1 MTVAE
6 AQEKLETITR
16 NLASGEISPAQRH
29 HCEAQMARCNR
40 IIQRARQQAHR
51 SLASFAG
58 TLLDMIGDTAF
69 DQNQYS
75 AIITAAYLIR
85 GASIEQLAVA
95 VPAAIRE
102 TPTCNTRP
110 KRVKCPEFTE
120 IVVCLLRLDSIPFS
134 CERNIAIRTALHLS
148 NIVGR
153 LQIYQSV
160 RRAQA
165 DTGGLG
171 PKGIVNR
178 LTEICS
184 AYRPQKSGSS
194 PRGSGS
200 KKITSLST
208 PSTASDL
215 R

>member
-6 AQEKLETITR
+6 AEERIEALTR
-16 NLASGEISPAQRH
+16 NLASSEISPAQREK
-29 HCEAQMARCNR
+29 CEAQMARCNR

-51 SLASFAG
+51 SLASFAA
-58 TLLDMIGDTAF
+58 TLLDMIDDTVF
-69 DQNQYS
+69 DQNQNS
-75 AIITAAYLIR
+75 AIITAAHLIR
-85 GASIEQLAVA
+85 SASIEQLAVA

-102 TPTCNTRP
+102 TPTCDTRL
-110 KRVKCPEFTE
+110 KRVKCPEFSE

-153 LQIYQSV
+153 PQIHQSV

-171 PKGIVNR
+171 PKGMVNR

-208 PSTASDL
+208 PSTA
-215 R
+215 

>member
-6 AQEKLETITR
+6 AEERIEALTR
-16 NLASGEISPAQRH
+16 NLASSEISPAKRVMW
-29 HCEAQMARCNR
+29 EAQMARCYR

-148 NIVGR
+148 NIVGQH
-153 LQIYQSV
+153 QIYRSV
-160 RRAQA
+160 RRAKA
-165 DTGGLG
+165 DTSELE
-171 PKGIVNR
+171 PKGTVNR
-178 LTEICS
+178 LAEIC
-184 AYRPQKSGSS
+184 AVNHPKKFGPS
-194 PRGSGS
+194 PRAPSS
-200 KKITSLST
+200 RRITSLST
-208 PSTASDL
+208 PTTA
-215 R
+215 

>member
-6 AQEKLETITR
+6 AEERIEALTR
-16 NLASGEISPAQRH
+16 NLASSEISPAQREK
-29 HCEAQMARCNR
+29 CEAQMARCNR

-58 TLLDMIGDTAF
+58 TLLDMIGDTVF
-69 DQNQYS
+69 DQNQNS
-75 AIITAAYLIR
+75 AIITAAHLIR
-85 GASIEQLAVA
+85 SASIEQLAVA

-102 TPTCNTRP
+102 TPTCDTRL
-110 KRVKCPEFTE
+110 KRVKCPEFSE

-153 LQIYQSV
+153 PQIHQSV

-171 PKGIVNR
+171 PKGMAKR

-208 PSTASDL
+208 PSTA
-215 R
+215 

>member
-6 AQEKLETITR
+6 AEERIEALTR
-16 NLASGEISPAQRH
+16 NLASSEISPAQREK
-29 HCEAQMARCNR
+29 CEAQMARCNR

-58 TLLDMIGDTAF
+58 TLLDMIGDTVF
-69 DQNQYS
+69 DQNQNS
-75 AIITAAYLIR
+75 AIITAAHLIR

-102 TPTCNTRP
+102 TPTCDTRL
-110 KRVKCPEFTE
+110 KRVKCPEFSE

-134 CERNIAIRTALHLS
+134 YERNIAIRTALHLS
-148 NIVGR
+148 NIVER
-153 LQIYQSV
+153 PQIHQSV

-165 DTGGLG
+165 DTGELG
-171 PKGIVNR
+171 PKGMVKR
-178 LTEICS
+178 LTEICT
-184 AYRPQKSGSS
+184 AYRPKKSGSS
-194 PRGSGS
+194 PRASVS
-200 KKITSLST
+200 KRATSLST

>member
-6 AQEKLETITR
+6 AEEKIEALTR
-16 NLASGEISPAQRH
+16 NLASSEISPAQREK
-29 HCEAQMARCNR
+29 CEAQMARCNR

-58 TLLDMIGDTAF
+58 TLLDMIGDTVF
-69 DQNQYS
+69 DQSQNS
-75 AIITAAYLIR
+75 AIITAAHLIR

-102 TPTCNTRP
+102 TPTCDARL
-110 KRVKCPEFTE
+110 KRVKCPEFSE

-153 LQIYQSV
+153 PQIHQSV

-171 PKGIVNR
+171 PKGMANR

-208 PSTASDL
+208 PSTA
-215 R
+215 

>member
-6 AQEKLETITR
+6 AEERIEALTR
-16 NLASGEISPAQRH
+16 NLASSEISPAKRVMW
-29 HCEAQMARCNR
+29 EAQMARCYR

-58 TLLDMIGDTAF
+58 TLLDMIGDTVF
-69 DQNQYS
+69 DQNQNS

-85 GASIEQLAVA
+85 SASIEQLAVA

-102 TPTCNTRP
+102 TPTCDTRP
-110 KRVKCPEFTE
+110 TRVKCPEFTE
-120 IVVCLLRLDSIPFS
+120 IVVCLLSLDNITFS

-153 LQIYQSV
+153 HQIYRSV
-160 RRAQA
+160 RCAQA
-165 DTGGLG
+165 DTGELG
-171 PKGIVNR
+171 PKGMVKR

-184 AYRPQKSGSS
+184 AYRPKKSGSS
-194 PRGSGS
+194 SRASGS
-200 KKITSLST
+200 KRATTLST
-208 PSTASDL
+208 PSTA
-215 R
+215 

>member
-1 MTVAE
+1 
-6 AQEKLETITR
+6 
-16 NLASGEISPAQRH
+16 
-29 HCEAQMARCNR
+29 
-40 IIQRARQQAHR
+40 
-51 SLASFAG
+51 
-58 TLLDMIGDTAF
+58 MIGDTAF
-69 DQNQYS
+69 DQDHNT
-75 AIITAAYLIR
+75 AIITAAHLIR

-102 TPTCNTRP
+102 TPTCDTRP
-110 KRVKCPEFTE
+110 NRVKCPEFTE
-120 IVVCLLRLDSIPFS
+120 IVVCLLRLDNITFS

-153 LQIYQSV
+153 HQIYRSV
-160 RRAQA
+160 RCAQA

-171 PKGIVNR
+171 PKGMVNR

-194 PRGSGS
+194 PCGSGS

>member
-6 AQEKLETITR
+6 AEEKIEALTR
-16 NLASGEISPAQRH
+16 NLASSEISPAQREK
-29 HCEAQMARCNR
+29 CEAQMARCNR

-58 TLLDMIGDTAF
+58 TLLDMIGNTVF
-69 DQNQYS
+69 DQNQNS
-75 AIITAAYLIR
+75 AIITAAHLIR

-102 TPTCNTRP
+102 TPTCDTRL
-110 KRVKCPEFTE
+110 KRVKCPEFSE

-153 LQIYQSV
+153 PQIHQSV

-165 DTGGLG
+165 DTSELG
-171 PKGIVNR
+171 PKGMVNR

-208 PSTASDL
+208 PSTA
-215 R
+215 

>member
-6 AQEKLETITR
+6 AEERIEALTR
-16 NLASGEISPAQRH
+16 NLASSEISPAQREK
-29 HCEAQMARCNR
+29 CEAQMARCNR

-58 TLLDMIGDTAF
+58 TLLDMIGDTVF
-69 DQNQYS
+69 DQNQNS
-75 AIITAAYLIR
+75 AIITAAHLIR
-85 GASIEQLAVA
+85 SASIEQLAVA

-102 TPTCNTRP
+102 TPTCDTRL
-110 KRVKCPEFTE
+110 KRVKCPEFSE

-171 PKGIVNR
+171 PKGMVNR

-184 AYRPQKSGSS
+184 AYRPQKSGSP

>member
-6 AQEKLETITR
+6 AEERIEALTR
-16 NLASGEISPAQRH
+16 NLASSEISPAKRVMW
-29 HCEAQMARCNR
+29 EAQMARCYR

-58 TLLDMIGDTAF
+58 TLLDMIGDTVF
-69 DQNQYS
+69 DQNQNS
-75 AIITAAYLIR
+75 AIITAAHLIR

-102 TPTCNTRP
+102 TPTCDTRP
-110 KRVKCPEFTE
+110 TRAKCPEFTE
-120 IVVCLLRLDSIPFS
+120 IVVCLLRLDNITFS

-153 LQIYQSV
+153 HQIYRSV
-160 RRAQA
+160 RCAQA
-165 DTGGLG
+165 DTGELG
-171 PKGIVNR
+171 PKGMVKR

-184 AYRPQKSGSS
+184 AYRPKKSGSS
-194 PRGSGS
+194 PHASGS
-200 KKITSLST
+200 KRATSLST
-208 PSTASDL
+208 PSTA
-215 R
+215 

>member
-6 AQEKLETITR
+6 AEERIEALTR
-16 NLASGEISPAQRH
+16 NLASSEISPAQRVKW
-29 HCEAQMARCNR
+29 EAQITRCYR

-148 NIVGR
+148 NIVER
-153 LQIYQSV
+153 PQIYRSV

-165 DTGGLG
+165 DTGELG
-171 PKGIVNR
+171 PKGM
-178 LTEICS
+178 
-184 AYRPQKSGSS
+184 
-194 PRGSGS
+194 
-200 KKITSLST
+200 
-208 PSTASDL
+208 
-215 R
+215 

>member
-6 AQEKLETITR
+6 AEERIEALTR
-16 NLASGEISPAQRH
+16 NLASSEISPAQRDKW
-29 HCEAQMARCNR
+29 EAQMARCYR

-69 DQNQYS
+69 DQNQNS
-75 AIITAAYLIR
+75 AIITAAHLIR

-102 TPTCNTRP
+102 TPTCDTRP

-148 NIVGR
+148 NIVER

-171 PKGIVNR
+171 PKGMVNR

>member
-6 AQEKLETITR
+6 AEEKLEALTL
-16 NLASGEISPAQRH
+16 NLASSEISPTQRH
-29 HCEAQMARCNR
+29 QWEVQMARCYR
-40 IIQRARQQAHR
+40 SIKKARLQAYR

-58 TLLDMIGDTAF
+58 TLLNMIGDTVF
-69 DQNQYS
+69 DQNQNS

-85 GASIEQLAVA
+85 GASTEQLAVA

-102 TPTCNTRP
+102 TPRCNTRP
-110 KRVKCPEFTE
+110 TRAKCPEFTE
-120 IVVCLLRLDSIPFS
+120 AVICLLSLDKITFS

-153 LQIYQSV
+153 NQIYRSV

-165 DTGGLG
+165 DTGELG
-171 PKGIVNR
+171 PKGMVNR

-184 AYRPQKSGSS
+184 AYRPKKSGTSRRSS
-194 PRGSGS
+194 SS
-200 KKITSLST
+200 KRTTSLST
-208 PSTASDL
+208 PSTA
-215 R
+215 

>member
-6 AQEKLETITR
+6 AEEKIEALTR
-16 NLASGEISPAQRH
+16 NLASSEISPSQREK
-29 HCEAQMARCNR
+29 CEAQMARCNR

-58 TLLDMIGDTAF
+58 TLLDMIDDTVF
-69 DQNQYS
+69 DQNQNS
-75 AIITAAYLIR
+75 AIITAAHLIR
-85 GASIEQLAVA
+85 SASIEQLAVA

-102 TPTCNTRP
+102 TPTCDTRL
-110 KRVKCPEFTE
+110 KRVKCPEFSE
-120 IVVCLLRLDSIPFS
+120 IVVCLLHLDSIPFS

-153 LQIYQSV
+153 PQIHQSV

-171 PKGIVNR
+171 PKGMVIP

-194 PRGSGS
+194 PCASGS
-200 KKITSLST
+200 KEIAARRT
-208 PSTASDL
+208 PSTA
-215 R
+215 

>member
-6 AQEKLETITR
+6 AEEKIEALTR
-16 NLASGEISPAQRH
+16 NLASSEISPAQREKR
-29 HCEAQMARCNR
+29 EAQMARCNR

-58 TLLDMIGDTAF
+58 TLLDMIDDTVF
-69 DQNQYS
+69 DQNQNS
-75 AIITAAYLIR
+75 AIITAAHLIR
-85 GASIEQLAVA
+85 SASIEQLAVA

-102 TPTCNTRP
+102 TPTCDTRL

-120 IVVCLLRLDSIPFS
+120 TVVCLLSLDKITFS

-153 LQIYQSV
+153 HQIYRSV
-160 RRAQA
+160 RRAKA
-165 DTGGLG
+165 DTGELG
-171 PKGIVNR
+171 PKCMANH
-178 LTEICS
+178 
-184 AYRPQKSGSS
+184 PKNSGSS

-200 KKITSLST
+200 KKIAAIRA
-208 PSTASDL
+208 PSTA
-215 R
+215 

>member
-6 AQEKLETITR
+6 AEEKLETITR
-16 NLASGEISPAQRH
+16 NLASSEISPIQRH
-29 HCEAQMARCNR
+29 KWEAQMARCYR

-58 TLLDMIGDTAF
+58 TLLDMIGDTVF
-69 DQNQYS
+69 DQNQNA
-75 AIITAAYLIR
+75 AIITAAHLIR
-85 GASIEQLAVA
+85 CASIEQLAVA

-102 TPTCNTRP
+102 TPTCDTRP
-110 KRVKCPEFTE
+110 TRVKCPEFKE
-120 IVVCLLRLDSIPFS
+120 IVVCLLSLDNITFS

-153 LQIYQSV
+153 PQIYRSV

-165 DTGGLG
+165 DTGELG

-184 AYRPQKSGSS
+184 AYRPPKSGSS
-194 PRGSGS
+194 PSASGS
-200 KKITSLST
+200 KKMKSFTTQSAAES
-208 PSTASDL
+208 PQ
-215 R
+215 